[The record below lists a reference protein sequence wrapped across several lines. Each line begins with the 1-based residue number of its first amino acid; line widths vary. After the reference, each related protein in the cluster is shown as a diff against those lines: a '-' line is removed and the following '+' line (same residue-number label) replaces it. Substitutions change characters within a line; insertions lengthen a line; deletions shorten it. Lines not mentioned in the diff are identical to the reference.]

1 MSVTRSLVQTLSEC
15 IEHVLD
21 TSLHADKALTQLLQ
35 NNPQWNL
42 DERQYV
48 VSNYY
53 HIFRFKRLLAYLLEH
68 EEMPLDG
75 FGYWLTCQVVTA
87 QPLPEWVDTE
97 RYNLEK
103 LQSLI
108 EQAPQAVRLSL
119 PDWLNEVANE
129 QLGEQWPAVAS
140 ALNQSAQQYL
150 RVNSLKSDIAT
161 VTDSLAKEGI
171 KVSQIALDSH
181 VALKV
186 ESNSHLFRSQA
197 FQAGWFEMQDAG
209 SQQIVPFLE
218 IQPGHKVVDA
228 CAGAGGKSL
237 HIAALMENKGRLL
250 SMDIH
255 EHKLETLKQRAKRA
269 GVHVAE
275 TRVIQNNK
283 TIKRQKEKFDRV
295 LLDVPCSGLGVLKRN
310 PDAKWHLNS
319 QNLDTLIA
327 LQTDILARYSQMCK
341 VGGKLVY
348 ATCSILP
355 SENEQQ
361 VERFLAN
368 NPNWQLEDSLRL
380 LPGVNSEFDGFY
392 AARLVKNS

>member
-1 MSVTRSLVQTLSEC
+1 
-15 IEHVLD
+15 
-21 TSLHADKALTQLLQ
+21 
-35 NNPQWNL
+35 
-42 DERQYV
+42 
-48 VSNYY
+48 
-53 HIFRFKRLLAYLLEH
+53 
-68 EEMPLDG
+68 
-75 FGYWLTCQVVTA
+75 
-87 QPLPEWVDTE
+87 
-97 RYNLEK
+97 
-103 LQSLI
+103 
-108 EQAPQAVRLSL
+108 
-119 PDWLNEVANE
+119 
-129 QLGEQWPAVAS
+129 
-140 ALNQSAQQYL
+140 
-150 RVNSLKSDIAT
+150 
-161 VTDSLAKEGI
+161 
-171 KVSQIALDSH
+171 
-181 VALKV
+181 
-186 ESNSHLFRSQA
+186 
-197 FQAGWFEMQDAG
+197 MQDAG

>member
-1 MSVTRSLVQTLSEC
+1 MSVTRALVQTLSEC

-35 NNPQWNL
+35 NNPQWSL
-42 DERQYV
+42 DERQYA

-53 HIFRFKRLLAYLLEH
+53 HIFRFKRLLTYLLEH
-68 EEMPLDG
+68 ENLPLDG
-75 FGYWLTCQVVTA
+75 FGYWLTCQAVTKQA
-87 QPLPEWVDTE
+87 LPEWVDTE
-97 RYNLEK
+97 RYHVER

-108 EQAPQAVRLSL
+108 EQAPEAIRLSL
-119 PDWLNEVANE
+119 PDWLNEVAHI
-129 QLGEQWPAVAS
+129 QLGEKWQVIAN

-150 RVNSLKSDIAT
+150 RVNTLKSDIAT
-161 VTDSLAKEGI
+161 VTASLAKEGI
-171 KVSQIALDSH
+171 KVSNVELDAH
-181 VALKV
+181 IALKV

-197 FQAGWFEMQDAG
+197 FQSGWFEMQDAG
-209 SQQIVPFLE
+209 SQQIAPFLDVK
-218 IQPGHKVVDA
+218 PGHKVVDA

-237 HIAALMENKGRLL
+237 HLAALMENKGRLL
-250 SMDIH
+250 SLDIH

-319 QNLDTLIA
+319 QNLDTLID

-355 SENEQQ
+355 AENEQQ
-361 VERFLAN
+361 VERFLEN
-368 NPNWQLEDSLRL
+368 NPNWQLEDSLCL
-380 LPGVNSEFDGFY
+380 LPGINSEFDGFY

>member
-1 MSVTRSLVQTLSEC
+1 M
-15 IEHVLD
+15 
-21 TSLHADKALTQLLQ
+21 
-35 NNPQWNL
+35 
-42 DERQYV
+42 
-48 VSNYY
+48 
-53 HIFRFKRLLAYLLEH
+53 
-68 EEMPLDG
+68 
-75 FGYWLTCQVVTA
+75 
-87 QPLPEWVDTE
+87 
-97 RYNLEK
+97 
-103 LQSLI
+103 
-108 EQAPQAVRLSL
+108 
-119 PDWLNEVANE
+119 
-129 QLGEQWPAVAS
+129 
-140 ALNQSAQQYL
+140 
-150 RVNSLKSDIAT
+150 
-161 VTDSLAKEGI
+161 
-171 KVSQIALDSH
+171 
-181 VALKV
+181 
-186 ESNSHLFRSQA
+186 
-197 FQAGWFEMQDAG
+197 
-209 SQQIVPFLE
+209 
-218 IQPGHKVVDA
+218 
-228 CAGAGGKSL
+228 
-237 HIAALMENKGRLL
+237 
-250 SMDIH
+250 
-255 EHKLETLKQRAKRA
+255 
-269 GVHVAE
+269 HVAE

>member
-75 FGYWLTCQVVTA
+75 FGYWLTCQVVTG

-97 RYNLEK
+97 RYNQEQ

-119 PDWLNEVANE
+119 PDWLHEVASE

-161 VTDSLAKEGI
+161 VTESLAKEGI
-171 KVSQIALDSH
+171 KVSHVALDSH
-181 VALKV
+181 IALKV

-197 FQAGWFEMQDAG
+197 FQSGWFEMQDAG

-327 LQTDILARYSQMCK
+327 LQTDVLARYSQMCK

>member
-119 PDWLNEVANE
+119 PDWLNEVAHE

-161 VTDSLAKEGI
+161 VTESLAKEGI

-197 FQAGWFEMQDAG
+197 FQSGWFEMQDAG

-348 ATCSILP
+348 ATCSILS